1 MTYAVMDLM
10 AAVLCLLGSLLCLT
24 AAVGLVRFPD
34 LVSRLHPAAKPQ
46 SLGIL
51 LLMVGLALHIR
62 TIPAALFLALV
73 TILQMMTVTL
83 SSHVVAR
90 TGYRSGLVD
99 PATLVADELADA
111 IDQRRRAGR
120 PGS

>member
-62 TIPAALFLALV
+62 TFPAALFLALV
-73 TILQMMTVTL
+73 TMLQMMTVTL
-83 SSHVVAR
+83 SSHVVR
-90 TGYRSGLVD
+90 VD
-99 PATLVADELADA
+99 PATLVADEWADA
-111 IDQRRRAGR
+111 IDQRRREGR
-120 PGS
+120 QGS